1 MLIQVDI
8 TRFASPHCISVVCFL
23 HVCFVFVFRLLFFL
37 PTLFALFFYFRLFV
51 CFS

>member
-23 HVCFVFVFRLLFFL
+23 FVFRLFFSSFFSVCLLCFLF
-37 PTLFALFFYFRLFV
+37 
-51 CFS
+51 